1 MYILLWQAVT
11 DVTPILNA
19 KYYKDKDKDLALKQ
33 MNFFKKKGY
42 WKNIELIKV
51 VEEVVINE

>member
-19 KYYKDKDKDLALKQ
+19 KYYKDKDLALKQ

>member
-19 KYYKDKDKDLALKQ
+19 KYYKDKDLALKQ
-33 MNFFKKKGY
+33 MAFFKKKGY

-51 VEEVVINE
+51 VEEVHINE

>member
-19 KYYKDKDKDLALKQ
+19 KYYKDKDIALKQ

-51 VEEVVINE
+51 VEEVHINEQ

>member
-19 KYYKDKDKDLALKQ
+19 KYYKDKDLAFKQ